1 MNESLNNLIDLFT
14 KFLYHPNKI
23 LGKSMSVLLE
33 MAMFP
38 TDQGESKSEYVSE
51 VIRVIRD
58 CGYPYQL
65 TPMATIIET
74 QEISQALAIVQM
86 CYDKLEELEC
96 NRVYS
101 TIKFDIRKG
110 HKNRLKGKVASI
122 ESKIGEVCK

>member
-1 MNESLNNLIDLFT
+1 
-14 KFLYHPNKI
+14 
-23 LGKSMSVLLE
+23 MSVLLE

-38 TDQGESKSEYVSE
+38 TDHGESKSEYVAE
-51 VIRVIRD
+51 VIKVIRD

-74 QEISQALAIVQM
+74 KEISQALEIVQK
-86 CYDKLEELEC
+86 CYDTLDALDC

-110 HKNRLKGKVASI
+110 HENRLKGKVKSI
-122 ESKIGEVCK
+122 ENKIGEVSK